1 MGPWDDLITFW
12 VNSGKQVGRS
22 KVNLFVIKITASGI
36 GHLVCTRLVAA
47 LFVHGG

>member
-1 MGPWDDLITFW
+1 MGRPDSILGQFGSTSWQVKVSLC
-12 VNSGKQVGRS
+12 VN
-22 KVNLFVIKITASGI
+22 KITASGI